1 MSLALAVAVVR
12 LMSTSGPAEPDL
24 SPHWVRERI
33 TLEVHTGQG
42 APDGLLE
49 ATVRAAAAWN
59 EVGAGPVLEVLE
71 ASGPAHE
78 LLAVDEVNR
87 VGVLHGAW
95 PYPAQAG
102 AATVAWTSIASQ
114 EIFEA
119 DIGLNPSFDFG
130 DAATGA
136 FDLQSAL
143 THELGHVLGLPDLVD
158 RGEATMYP
166 AIPAGETLKRD
177 LSEIDVD
184 TLIATYQDV
193 IIEVDAAEVEA
204 PGGQVVVVVEDADP
218 PEREPRGG
226 CSQGGGTAAV
236 TGLALCLLLLRRS
249 TRTASRLRASG
260 GARPVSRRG
269 GVARQ

>member
-33 TLEVHTGQG
+33 TLEVQAGQG
-42 APDGLLE
+42 APTGLLE

-59 EVGAGPVLEVLE
+59 EVGAGPVLEVVE
-71 ASGPAHE
+71 AAGPEHE

-87 VGVLHGAW
+87 IGVLRGSW

-102 AATVAWTSIASQ
+102 AATVAWTSVASH

-158 RGEATMYP
+158 RSEATMYP

-193 IIEVDAAEVEA
+193 VIESEVVEIVEPAAPA
-204 PGGQVVVVVEDADP
+204 IVVEDADP
-218 PEREPRGG
+218 PEHEPRGG
-226 CSQGGGTAAV
+226 CSQGGGAAAV
-236 TGLALCLLLLRRS
+236 SGLALCLLLLGPS
-249 TRTASRLRASG
+249 TRNASRLRASG
-260 GARPVSRRG
+260 GARAMTRRG